1 MSHTIAQH
9 RRQQPM
15 WFYEKNYRFLRQL
28 LPELPQ
34 EHVGRYQ
41 IRHEQHRMDVQVV
54 EFGPYTQLL
63 QLSQCFEGASS
74 LLSDLRM
81 SVRVYHDARLAEV
94 VGYQGVERLL
104 ARYELPN
111 SGMLYPDEKRQANL
125 LLHDWLTMFMNHDRQ
140 PDKTATVS

>member
-28 LPELPQ
+28 LPDLPQ
-34 EHVGRYQ
+34 EHVGHYQ
-41 IRHEQHRMDVQVV
+41 IRHAQHRLDIQVA

-63 QLSQCFEGASS
+63 QLSQCFEGVSS
-74 LLSDLRM
+74 LVCDLRM

-94 VGYQGVERLL
+94 IGYQGVERLL

-111 SGMLYPDEKRQANL
+111 AGMLYPDEKRQANL
-125 LLHDWLTMFMNHDRQ
+125 LLHDWLAMFINHDKQ
-140 PDKTATVS
+140 TDKTATVS